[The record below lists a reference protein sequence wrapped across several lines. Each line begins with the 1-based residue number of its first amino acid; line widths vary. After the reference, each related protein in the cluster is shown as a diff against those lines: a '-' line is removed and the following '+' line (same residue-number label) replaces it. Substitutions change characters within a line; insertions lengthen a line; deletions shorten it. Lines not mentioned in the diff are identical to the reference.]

1 MTIHTTVP
9 SDIDPDSITD
19 LVDDCREVSGVLA
32 PFVIDL
38 NNIPGQRSASPVEI
52 SALTAAALDGY
63 GEYGS

>member
-9 SDIDPDSITD
+9 SDIDPASIDD

-32 PFVIDL
+32 PYVIDL
-38 NNIPGQRSASPVEI
+38 SSIPTPRGATRLDIP
-52 SALTAAALDGY
+52 ALTADALDGY